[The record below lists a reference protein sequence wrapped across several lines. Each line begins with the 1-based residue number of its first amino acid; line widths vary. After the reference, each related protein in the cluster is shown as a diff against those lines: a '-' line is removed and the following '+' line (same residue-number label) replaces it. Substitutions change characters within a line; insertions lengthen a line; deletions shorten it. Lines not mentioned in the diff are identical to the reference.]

1 MVKNKMVE
9 ELILEETKT
18 KIKFLNLFEIHNFRH
33 EIRVLFYLQ
42 SCLILCISFKCAV
55 SSTAVVIFSGDN
67 MVYIGQSVSERV
79 NFQKETVLTQRFFLI
94 KLTPLDLM

>member
-33 EIRVLFYLQ
+33 EIRVLFYLK
-42 SCLILCISFKCAV
+42 SCLIL
-55 SSTAVVIFSGDN
+55 
-67 MVYIGQSVSERV
+67 YEY
-79 NFQKETVLTQRFFLI
+79 FF
-94 KLTPLDLM
+94 

>member
-1 MVKNKMVE
+1 MRSESYFIYNP
-9 ELILEETKT
+9 
-18 KIKFLNLFEIHNFRH
+18 
-33 EIRVLFYLQ
+33 VLF
-42 SCLILCISFKCAV
+42 CVNISFKCAV